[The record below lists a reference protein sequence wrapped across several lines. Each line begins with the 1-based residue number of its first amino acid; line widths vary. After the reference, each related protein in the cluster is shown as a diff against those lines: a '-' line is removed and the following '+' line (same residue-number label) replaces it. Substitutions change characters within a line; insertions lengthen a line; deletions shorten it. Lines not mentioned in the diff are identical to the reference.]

1 MARPCLRCQAPS
13 SRGRQNGTAA
23 VDPPCTCRFINGT
36 TRHRGVGVSR
46 QLCPSEVSEGHGF
59 FCRNGSAFDEG
70 GQRVICAN
78 AASKP
83 LPICKLL
90 PAVFSL
96 PLRKFPRCPPLIS
109 RLAAA
114 PIVFFSPLR
123 QNHCQYVN
131 YCLRSFPCLC
141 ANSLAVRLFAR
152 TSPSLSASLL
162 APRPRSVARLIR
174 LSHYCSIVCEPFRV
188 LSQNPSL
195 SASPLTPRRCSNRI
209 FSPLRQNHCRAEGT
223 ACSKVRTGC
232 SPLTWKCCTP
242 SFPSGK
248 VLSSIMEILF
258 PPSCGF
264 PPKSFPL
271 KREPTISGDT
281 FGTRA

>member
-36 TRHRGVGVSR
+36 TRHRGSF
-46 QLCPSEVSEGHGF
+46 S
-59 FCRNGSAFDEG
+59 SA
-70 GQRVICAN
+70 
-78 AASKP
+78 
-83 LPICKLL
+83 
-90 PAVFSL
+90 L
-96 PLRKFPRCPPLIS
+96 PLGSLRG
-109 RLAAA
+109 AW
-114 PIVFFSPLR
+114 FFFVATARRSMRADSGSFVQMRRQSP
-123 QNHCQYVN
+123 CQYVN

-141 ANSLAVRLFAR
+141 ATPLAVRLFAR
-152 TSPSLSASLL
+152 TSSSLCRTSYPFIVLLLYRLRALSCAFTKSLAVRLSSPASSLL
-162 APRPRSVARLIR
+162 RSCQIFTTAT
-174 LSHYCSIVCEPFRV
+174 EPLPSGGCGV
-188 LSQNPSL
+188 LGGEMECTS
-195 SASPLTPRRCSNRI
+195 RGEC
-209 FSPLRQNHCRAEGT
+209 
-223 ACSKVRTGC
+223 C
-232 SPLTWKCCTP
+232 SPT
-242 SFPSGK
+242 FPSGK

>member
-1 MARPCLRCQAPS
+1 MQVYKWHHTASWEFLVSSAPRKS
-13 SRGRQNGTAA
+13 PRGM
-23 VDPPCTCRFINGT
+23 VF
-36 TRHRGVGVSR
+36 
-46 QLCPSEVSEGHGF
+46 LF
-59 FCRNGSAFDEG
+59 RNGSAFDEG
-70 GQRVICAN
+70 GQRVFCE
-78 AASKP
+78 STLSGL

-90 PAVFSL
+90 PASPFVCFH
-96 PLRKFPRCPPLIS
+96 KIPRRPPLLS

-141 ANSLAVRLFAR
+141 ANSLAVRL
-152 TSPSLSASLL
+152 SY
-162 APRPRSVARLIR
+162 
-174 LSHYCSIVCEPFRV
+174 H
-188 LSQNPSL
+188 
-195 SASPLTPRRCSNRI
+195 ASPLLLCVN
-209 FSPLRQNHCRAEGT
+209 FSQLRQNHCRAEGT